1 MSAAQIAGAYA
12 LAVGYLACLLGP
24 VWLFGDTLL
33 WVAEQRRA
41 HQASRSSEVAA

>member
-24 VWLFGDTLL
+24 VWFFGDTLL
-33 WVAEQRRA
+33 WIAEHRRA
-41 HQASRSSEVAA
+41 QRATRSSEVQP